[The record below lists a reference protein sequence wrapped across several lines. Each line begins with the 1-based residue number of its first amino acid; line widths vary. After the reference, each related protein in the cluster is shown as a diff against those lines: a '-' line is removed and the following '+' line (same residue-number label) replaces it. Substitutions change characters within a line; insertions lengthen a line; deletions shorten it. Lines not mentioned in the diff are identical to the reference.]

1 MAATVEPSTVYTKGA
16 KLRMF
21 GDLKTDL
28 DKNDYILV
36 TLPKQV

>member
-1 MAATVEPSTVYTKGA
+1 VAATVEPSTVDTKGA

-28 DKNDYILV
+28 DKNDYILI